1 MTEAPKT
8 IHILTSDAVLFA
20 QKYGHPK
27 LELPCVGDVSDAYHH
42 NDTVTALRDKV
53 ARLEAALGEIAGM
66 RITCASDFASIA
78 LREERI
84 IARNALKETG
94 K

>member
-8 IHILTSDAVLFA
+8 IHILTSDAVMFA
-20 QKYGHPK
+20 RKYGHPK

-53 ARLEAALGEIAGM
+53 ARLEAALGEVKADCDSRAVNGVVPIGRVAYIAV
-66 RITCASDFASIA
+66 CQA
-78 LREERI
+78 LEE
-84 IARNALKETG
+84 TQ
-94 K
+94 